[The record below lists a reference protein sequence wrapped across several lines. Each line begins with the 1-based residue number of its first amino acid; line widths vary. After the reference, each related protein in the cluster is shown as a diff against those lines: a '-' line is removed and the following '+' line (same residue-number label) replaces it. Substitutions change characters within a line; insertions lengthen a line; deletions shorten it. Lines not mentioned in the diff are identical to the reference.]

1 MNIFSVFFSQS
12 PVVGRAGQCGL
23 PVAAHV
29 AAEVLLEGEHAQH
42 HHLPMV
48 EWTVQGIAR
57 RERLASYRTA
67 VSNRKKRTLQDLLHQ
82 GHYWK
87 D

>member
-1 MNIFSVFFSQS
+1 M
-12 PVVGRAGQCGL
+12 VGLAGQSGL

-29 AAEVLLEGEHAQH
+29 AAEVLLEDEHAQH

-48 EWTVQGIAR
+48 GRTVQGIAR

-67 VSNRKKRTLQDLLHQ
+67 VSNRKKRTLQD
-82 GHYWK
+82 
-87 D
+87 